1 MKKASKFEKVA
12 ARCWNVLN
20 EGKPFTPVFVTGVF
34 LLYHLAQWAEPGFW
48 ADASLALIW
57 SLPLLAVY
65 FLYDFPLHLRLY
77 LWIPFLAAWWLFSVS
92 GVSSLLL
99 LACGLYFFFTV
110 IFWGTIYY
118 HLRIGTTLW
127 NFTRFWKLVLKNSD
141 STSGNAQE
149 QIPKV
154 MTVLLVMESAYRAM
168 AANGQAIPDGRAL
181 MFAAG
186 VGAFSYLLHRWLFNW
201 KPVEIASFTHNVKP
215 GKPLAKKVYM
225 IVIDGCNKERLAL
238 AKTPF
243 LDWLKST
250 GTEFANMETVYPART
265 VVCFSSMFTGT
276 YPSEHGITS
285 NMVYRLGVKTE
296 SLFDSLRKVG
306 KKGVMLACAH
316 LVDAFGK
323 DVETFTAVMKNDIA
337 DQTIMRRARQ
347 IVEETDPDVLIVQLI
362 GTDQTGHSRGVFY
375 DEYLQKIAEA
385 DALIASFYQWL
396 QERGNLEDAAF
407 IVCADHGQSDGIGGH
422 GHLDEGE
429 RFVPFIMHGPMVK
442 QGVKIEEWNSLVSVA
457 PTIAY
462 LMGAPYPDKS
472 RGPVLVDALDN
483 LEMET
488 GERSHERKM
497 PLHRNTGTQ

>member
-1 MKKASKFEKVA
+1 MKKASSFEKFA

-20 EGKPFTPVFVTGVF
+20 EGKPFTPVFVTGLF
-34 LLYHLAQWAEPGFW
+34 WLYHLDRWGEAAFW
-48 ADASLALIW
+48 ANGLLALLW
-57 SLPLLAVY
+57 TLPLLVVY
-65 FLYDFPLHLRLY
+65 FIYDYPLHLRSFLWVPFVAACCLWLY
-77 LWIPFLAAWWLFSVS
+77 S
-92 GVSSLLL
+92 GVYSLLL
-99 LACGLYFFFTV
+99 LACAVYFFFTV

-154 MTVLLVMESAYRAM
+154 MTLLLVMEAAYRTVDLGGSAQYGWQQL
-168 AANGQAIPDGRAL
+168 A
-181 MFAAG
+181 FAAA
-186 VGAFSYLLHRWLFNW
+186 VALYSLLIHRWLFTW
-201 KPVEIASFTHNVKP
+201 KPAEIAGYTNNVQP
-215 GKPLAKKVYM
+215 GQPLAKKVYM
-225 IVIDGCNKERLAL
+225 VIIDGCNKERLAL

-243 LDWLKST
+243 LDWLKEN
-250 GTEFANMETVYPART
+250 GTQYANMETVYPART

-276 YPSEHGITS
+276 YPREHGITS
-285 NMVYRLGVKTE
+285 NMVYKHGVRTE
-296 SLFDSLRKVG
+296 SIFDSLRKIG
-306 KKGVMLACAH
+306 KKGVMLAVAH

-337 DQTIMRRARQ
+337 DTTIMKRAKQ
-347 IVEETDPDVLIVQLI
+347 LVEEAEPDLLIVQLI

-385 DALIASFYQWL
+385 DRLIAEFYDWL
-396 QERGNLEDAAF
+396 KKRGDLHHAAF

-429 RFVPFIMHGPMVK
+429 RFVPFIMNGPMFK
-442 QGVKIEEWNSLVSVA
+442 RGVTVEGARSLVSVA

-462 LMGAPYPDKS
+462 LLGAPYPDKS
-472 RGPVLVDALDN
+472 RGPVLAEAL
-483 LEMET
+483 EQKET
-488 GERSHERKM
+488 GVDINETNM
-497 PLHRNTGTQ
+497 PLHRYSGT